1 MYIQKLN
8 PRSKQTNKGKL
19 KNSKKKK
26 KKREARTLDNKKN
39 KYIYLIKNL
48 NTGYPSTNQSKSTKL
63 LYFC

>member
-26 KKREARTLDNKKN
+26 KKKEKQEHQIIKK
-39 KYIYLIKNL
+39 
-48 NTGYPSTNQSKSTKL
+48 TNIFISLKT
-63 LYFC
+63 